1 MLWSCVYLPPGR
13 SGTGFEALESLW
25 HACTCLNLCLS
36 PCWTL
41 WHMLWSSW
49 ITLTLLNMFGSSIK
63 KRHGPEWTCVDVSS
77 MNLRLVALRR
87 RRLGLII
94 FLLGRIFR
102 IFGIVGISWIVFPK
116 SVGVW
121 NLGLD
126 RDSLIG
132 DSGIR
137 VLGLETL
144 GLFFQWHQ
152 NQDVMLSRRIL

>member
-1 MLWSCVYLPPGR
+1 MLWSCVYLTPGR

-49 ITLTLLNMFGSSIK
+49 INLTLLHMFGSSIK

-102 IFGIVGISWIVFPK
+102 IIGIVGISWFVFPK

-121 NLGLD
+121 DLGLD
-126 RDSLIG
+126 HDSLIG